1 MKTLKT
7 TAEIGAYGERLA
19 VRYLRL
25 RGYAIRARNWRTG
38 HFELDVVAET
48 LRDLAFVEVKTRK
61 KSTDSEKY
69 GKAQDAVTEEKR
81 AHLRYAAARY
91 ITECRMQYLKPR
103 FDVAEVYYTEA
114 KKKKFK
120 VFYRKEAF

>member
-1 MKTLKT
+1 MKQPHTHRT
-7 TAEIGAYGERLA
+7 IGDLGEDA
-19 VRYLRL
+19 VVRYLKRRFWHILDRNYTVKGGEIDIIACRFSRL
-25 RGYAIRARNWRTG
+25 I
-38 HFELDVVAET
+38 
-48 LRDLAFVEVKTRK
+48 FVEVKTRK